1 MSKSVQ
7 LYPVLSF
14 LTFYMI
20 QISSK
25 TYFAVFGIFLYIAA
39 GVALLAYLESSERNR
54 KSDIISIIVYILFTA
69 LFFILPSAGSMIE
82 KTGFLLNSEN
92 LKIWWMPVYV
102 ITIFIPVFFLYKN
115 RESGKPLYIPV
126 VLSAAL
132 PALLTGALLIFFEDI
147 RTGAVSAVA
156 NIIQVSIIDT
166 LVKMKETMQIPD
178 YYADMLS
185 YLILNKETVAK
196 QTVYMI
202 PAAFS
207 SVFVLI
213 TYMCD
218 RMKPV
223 FKDNTV
229 IIREFRLPDNLVW
242 ILILGGFLILA
253 PDTGLKYVSYNVLA
267 LFALLYFFQGLQVV
281 NKLFDRFQVSIF
293 IRSLLLLFIFLY
305 FTVVATMV
313 VLIGIFSIW
322 FKPKWLEKDS
332 SDTDK
337 KDNDNGN

>member
-7 LYPVLSF
+7 LYPILSF

-39 GVALLAYLESSERNR
+39 GVALLAYLESSERTR
-54 KSDIISIIVYILFTA
+54 KSDIISAVIYTFFTG

-82 KTGFLLNSEN
+82 KTGLLLNSEN
-92 LKIWWMPVYV
+92 LKIWWMPVYIV
-102 ITIFIPVFFLYKN
+102 TIFIPVFFLYKN
-115 RESGKPLYIPV
+115 RANNKPLYIPV

-132 PALLTGALLIFFEDI
+132 PALLTGALLVFFADI
-147 RTGAVSAVA
+147 RNGAVSAVA

-166 LVKMKETMQIPD
+166 LIKMKETMQISD

-196 QTVYMI
+196 QTVYMM

-207 SVFVLI
+207 SVFILI

-223 FKDNTV
+223 FRDNAVT
-229 IIREFRLPDNLVW
+229 IREFRLPDNLVW
-242 ILILGGFLILA
+242 VLILGGFLILA
-253 PDTGLKYVSYNVLA
+253 PNEGLKYVSYNVLA

-281 NKLFDRFQVSIF
+281 NKLFEKFQVSIF
-293 IRSLLLLFIFLY
+293 IRSLLLLFIFFY
-305 FTVVATMV
+305 FTAIASMI

-322 FKPKWLEKDS
+322 FKSKWLEKDS
-332 SDTDK
+332 NDTDK
-337 KDNDNGN
+337 KENDNEN

>member
-7 LYPVLSF
+7 LYPILSF

-39 GVALLAYLESSERNR
+39 GVALLAYLESSERTR
-54 KSDIISIIVYILFTA
+54 KSDIISAVIYILFTA
-69 LFFILPSAGSMIE
+69 LFFILPSAGDMIE
-82 KTGFLLNSEN
+82 KTGLLLNSEN
-92 LKIWWMPVYV
+92 LKIWWMPVYIV
-102 ITIFIPVFFLYKN
+102 TIFIPVFFLYKN
-115 RESGKPLYIPV
+115 RADNKPLYIPV
-126 VLSAAL
+126 VFSAAL
-132 PALLTGALLIFFEDI
+132 PALLTGALLVFFPDI
-147 RTGAVSAVA
+147 RNGVVSAVA

-166 LVKMKETMQIPD
+166 LIKMKETMQIPD

-207 SVFVLI
+207 SVFILI

-223 FKDNTV
+223 FRDNSV

-242 ILILGGFLILA
+242 VLILGGFLILA
-253 PDTGLKYVSYNVLA
+253 PSEGLKYVSYNVLA

-281 NKLFDRFQVSIF
+281 NKLFEKFQVSIF
-293 IRSLLLLFIFLY
+293 IRSLLLLFIFFY
-305 FTVVATMV
+305 FTVIASMI

-332 SDTDK
+332 NDKDK
-337 KDNDNGN
+337 KENDNGN

>member
-39 GVALLAYLESSERNR
+39 GVALLAYLESSERNK
-54 KSDIISIIVYILFTA
+54 KSDVISVIVYILFTA
-69 LFFILPSAGSMIE
+69 LFFILPNAGNMIE
-82 KTGFLLNSEN
+82 KTGLLLNSEN
-92 LKIWWMPVYV
+92 LKMWWMPVYIV
-102 ITIFIPVFFLYKN
+102 TIFIPVFFLYKN
-115 RESGKPLYIPV
+115 RANDKPLYIPV

-132 PALLTGALLIFFEDI
+132 PALLTGALLIFFADI
-147 RTGAVSAVA
+147 RNGAVSTVA

-166 LVKMKETMQIPD
+166 LIKMKETMQIPD

-196 QTVYMI
+196 QTVYIM
-202 PAAFS
+202 PAVFS
-207 SVFVLI
+207 SIFVSI

-223 FKDNTV
+223 FRNNTV
-229 IIREFRLPDNLVW
+229 ILREFRLPDNLVW
-242 ILILGGFLILA
+242 VLILGGFLILA
-253 PDTGLKYVSYNVLA
+253 PNVGLKYVSYNVLA

-281 NKLFDRFQVSIF
+281 NKAFDKFQVSIF
-293 IRSLLLLFIFLY
+293 IRSLLLLFIFFY
-305 FTVVATMV
+305 FTVTASMI

-322 FKPKWLEKDS
+322 FKPKWLEKNSNDI
-332 SDTDK
+332 DK
-337 KDNDNGN
+337 NEGK

>member
-39 GVALLAYLESSERNR
+39 GVALLAYLESSERNK
-54 KSDIISIIVYILFTA
+54 KSDVISVIVYILFTA
-69 LFFILPSAGSMIE
+69 LFFILPNAGNMIE
-82 KTGFLLNSEN
+82 KTGLLLNSEN
-92 LKIWWMPVYV
+92 LKMWWMPVYIV
-102 ITIFIPVFFLYKN
+102 TIFIPVFFLYKN
-115 RESGKPLYIPV
+115 RANDKPLYIPV

-132 PALLTGALLIFFEDI
+132 PALLTGALLIFFADI
-147 RTGAVSAVA
+147 RNGAVSTVA

-166 LVKMKETMQIPD
+166 LIKMKETMQIPD

-196 QTVYMI
+196 QTVYIM
-202 PAAFS
+202 PAVFS
-207 SVFVLI
+207 SIFVLI

-223 FKDNTV
+223 FRNNTV
-229 IIREFRLPDNLVW
+229 ILREFRLPDNLVW
-242 ILILGGFLILA
+242 VLILGGFLILA
-253 PDTGLKYVSYNVLA
+253 PNVGLKYVSYNVLA

-281 NKLFDRFQVSIF
+281 NKAFDKFQVSIF
-293 IRSLLLLFIFLY
+293 IRSLLLLFIFFY
-305 FTVVATMV
+305 FTVIASMI

-322 FKPKWLEKDS
+322 FKPKWLEKNSNDI
-332 SDTDK
+332 DK
-337 KDNDNGN
+337 NEGK

>member
-7 LYPVLSF
+7 LYPILSF

-39 GVALLAYLESSERNR
+39 GVALLAYLESSERTR
-54 KSDIISIIVYILFTA
+54 KSDIISAVIYILFTA
-69 LFFILPSAGSMIE
+69 LFFILPSAGDMIE
-82 KTGFLLNSEN
+82 KTGLLLNSEN
-92 LKIWWMPVYV
+92 LKIWWMPVYIV
-102 ITIFIPVFFLYKN
+102 TIFIPVFFLYKN
-115 RESGKPLYIPV
+115 RVDNKPLYIPV

-132 PALLTGALLIFFEDI
+132 PALLTGALLVFFPDI
-147 RTGAVSAVA
+147 RNGAVSAVA

-166 LVKMKETMQIPD
+166 LIKMKETMQIPD

-207 SVFVLI
+207 SVFILI

-223 FKDNTV
+223 FRDNSV

-242 ILILGGFLILA
+242 VLILGGFLILA
-253 PDTGLKYVSYNVLA
+253 PNEGLKYVSYNVLA

-281 NKLFDRFQVSIF
+281 NKLFEKFQVSIF
-293 IRSLLLLFIFLY
+293 IRSLLLLFIFFY
-305 FTVVATMV
+305 FTVIASMI

-332 SDTDK
+332 NDKDK
-337 KDNDNGN
+337 KENDNGN

>member
-14 LTFYMI
+14 LIFYMI

-39 GVALLAYLESSERNR
+39 GIALLAYLESSERSK
-54 KSDIISIIVYILFTA
+54 KSDVISVIAYILFTA
-69 LFFILPSAGSMIE
+69 LFFILPNAGNMIE
-82 KTGFLLNSEN
+82 KTGLLLNSEN
-92 LKIWWMPVYV
+92 LKMWWMPVYIV
-102 ITIFIPVFFLYKN
+102 TIFIPVFFLYKN
-115 RESGKPLYIPV
+115 RANDKPLYIPV

-132 PALLTGALLIFFEDI
+132 PALLTGALLIFFADI
-147 RTGAVSAVA
+147 RNGAVSTVA

-166 LVKMKETMQIPD
+166 LIKMKETMQIPD

-196 QTVYMI
+196 QTVYIM
-202 PAAFS
+202 PAVFS
-207 SVFVLI
+207 SIFVLI

-223 FKDNTV
+223 FRNNTV
-229 IIREFRLPDNLVW
+229 ILREFRLPDNLVW
-242 ILILGGFLILA
+242 VLILGGFLILA
-253 PDTGLKYVSYNVLA
+253 PNIGLKYISYNVLA

-281 NKLFDRFQVSIF
+281 NKAFDKFQVSIF
-293 IRSLLLLFIFLY
+293 IRSLLLLFIFFY
-305 FTVVATMV
+305 FTVIASMI

-322 FKPKWLEKDS
+322 FKPKWLEKNS
-332 SDTDK
+332 SDIDK
-337 KDNDNGN
+337 NEGK

>member
-1 MSKSVQ
+1 MNKSIQ

-39 GVALLAYLESSERNR
+39 GVAFLAYLESSERNR
-54 KSDIISIIVYILFTA
+54 KSDIISFIIYILFTA

-82 KTGFLLNSEN
+82 KTGLLLNSAN
-92 LKIWWMPVYV
+92 LKIWWMPLY
-102 ITIFIPVFFLYKN
+102 IAAIFIPVFFLYKN
-115 RESGKPLYIPV
+115 RKSNKPLYIPV
-126 VLSAAL
+126 VISAAV
-132 PALLTGALLIFFEDI
+132 PALLTGALLIFFADI
-147 RTGAVSAVA
+147 RNGAVAAVA
-156 NIIQVSIIDT
+156 NIIQTSIIDT
-166 LVKMKETMQIPD
+166 LIKMKETMQISD

-202 PAAFS
+202 PAAIS

-223 FKDNTV
+223 F
-229 IIREFRLPDNLVW
+229 
-242 ILILGGFLILA
+242 
-253 PDTGLKYVSYNVLA
+253 
-267 LFALLYFFQGLQVV
+267 
-281 NKLFDRFQVSIF
+281 
-293 IRSLLLLFIFLY
+293 
-305 FTVVATMV
+305 
-313 VLIGIFSIW
+313 
-322 FKPKWLEKDS
+322 
-332 SDTDK
+332 
-337 KDNDNGN
+337 

>member
-7 LYPVLSF
+7 LYPILSF

-39 GVALLAYLESSERNR
+39 GVALLAYLESSERTR
-54 KSDIISIIVYILFTA
+54 KSDIISAVIYILFTA
-69 LFFILPSAGSMIE
+69 LFFILPSAGDMIE
-82 KTGFLLNSEN
+82 KTGLLLNSEN
-92 LKIWWMPVYV
+92 LKIWWMPVYI

-115 RESGKPLYIPV
+115 RAGNKPLYIPV

-132 PALLTGALLIFFEDI
+132 PALLTGALLVFFPDI
-147 RTGAVSAVA
+147 RNGAVSAVA

-166 LVKMKETMQIPD
+166 LIKMKETMQIPD

-207 SVFVLI
+207 SVFILI

-223 FKDNTV
+223 FRNNSVT
-229 IIREFRLPDNLVW
+229 IREFRLPDNLVW
-242 ILILGGFLILA
+242 VLILGGFLILV
-253 PDTGLKYVSYNVLA
+253 PNEGLKYVSYNVLA

-281 NKLFDRFQVSIF
+281 NKLFEKFQVSIF
-293 IRSLLLLFIFLY
+293 IRSLLLLFIFFY
-305 FTVVATMV
+305 FTVIASMI

-332 SDTDK
+332 NDKDK
-337 KDNDNGN
+337 KENDNGN

>member
-54 KSDIISIIVYILFTA
+54 KSDVISIIIYTLFTV

-82 KTGFLLNSEN
+82 KTGILLNSEN
-92 LKIWWMPVYV
+92 LKIWWMPVYIV
-102 ITIFIPVFFLYKN
+102 TIFIPVFFLYKN
-115 RESGKPLYIPV
+115 RVGNKPLYIPV
-126 VLSAAL
+126 LLSAVL
-132 PALLTGALLIFFEDI
+132 PALLTGTLLIFFEDI
-147 RTGAVSAVA
+147 RTSAVSAVA

-185 YLILNKETVAK
+185 YLILNKESVAK

-207 SVFVLI
+207 SIFILI

-223 FKDNTV
+223 FRDNAV

-242 ILILGGFLILA
+242 ILILGGFLILT
-253 PDTGLKYVSYNVLA
+253 PNDGLKYVSYNILA

-281 NKLFDRFQVSIF
+281 NNAFDKFKVSIF

-305 FTVVATMV
+305 FTVVATIV

-337 KDNDNGN
+337 KDQDNGN

>member
-7 LYPVLSF
+7 LYPILSF

-39 GVALLAYLESSERNR
+39 GVALLAYLESGERTR
-54 KSDIISIIVYILFTA
+54 KSDIISAVIYILFTA

-82 KTGFLLNSEN
+82 KTGLLLNSEN
-92 LKIWWMPVYV
+92 LKIWWMPVYIV
-102 ITIFIPVFFLYKN
+102 TIFIPVFFLYKN
-115 RESGKPLYIPV
+115 RAYNKPLYIPV

-132 PALLTGALLIFFEDI
+132 PALLTDI
-147 RTGAVSAVA
+147 RNGAVSAVA

-166 LVKMKETMQIPD
+166 LIKMKETMQIPD

-185 YLILNKETVAK
+185 YLILNKEAVAK

-207 SVFVLI
+207 SVFILI

-223 FKDNTV
+223 FRDNSV

-242 ILILGGFLILA
+242 VLILGGFLILA
-253 PDTGLKYVSYNVLA
+253 PSEGLKYVSYNVLA

-281 NKLFDRFQVSIF
+281 NKAFDKFQVSIF

-305 FTVVATMV
+305 FTVVASMI

-332 SDTDK
+332 SDKDK
-337 KDNDNGN
+337 KDQDNGN

>member
-54 KSDIISIIVYILFTA
+54 KSDVISVIVYILFTA
-69 LFFILPSAGSMIE
+69 LFFILPNAGNMIE
-82 KTGFLLNSEN
+82 KTGLLLNSEN
-92 LKIWWMPVYV
+92 LKMWWMPVYIV
-102 ITIFIPVFFLYKN
+102 TIFIPVFFLYKN
-115 RESGKPLYIPV
+115 RANDKPLYIPV

-132 PALLTGALLIFFEDI
+132 PALLTGALLIFFADI
-147 RTGAVSAVA
+147 RNGAVSTVA

-166 LVKMKETMQIPD
+166 LIKMKETMQIPD

-196 QTVYMI
+196 QTVYIM
-202 PAAFS
+202 PAVFS
-207 SVFVLI
+207 SIFVLI

-223 FKDNTV
+223 FRNNTV
-229 IIREFRLPDNLVW
+229 ILREFRLPDNLVW
-242 ILILGGFLILA
+242 VLILGGFLILA
-253 PDTGLKYVSYNVLA
+253 PNVGLKYVSYNVLA

-281 NKLFDRFQVSIF
+281 NKAFDKFQVSIF
-293 IRSLLLLFIFLY
+293 IRSLLLLFIFFY
-305 FTVVATMV
+305 FTVTASMI

-322 FKPKWLEKDS
+322 FKPKWLEKNS
-332 SDTDK
+332 NDTDK
-337 KDNDNGN
+337 NEGK

>member
-1 MSKSVQ
+1 MNKSVQ

-39 GVALLAYLESSERNR
+39 GIALLAYLESSDRSR
-54 KSDIISIIVYILFTA
+54 KSDIISSAVYIVFTA
-69 LFFILPSAGSMIE
+69 LFFLLPNAGSVIE
-82 KTGFLLNSEN
+82 KTGLLLNSEN
-92 LKIWWMPVYV
+92 LKAWWMPVYLV
-102 ITIFIPVFFLYKN
+102 TIFIPIYILYKN
-115 RESGKPLYIPV
+115 RLNDKPLYVPV
-126 VLSAAL
+126 ILSAAV
-132 PALLTGALLIFFEDI
+132 PALLTGAILIIFADV
-147 RTGAVSAVA
+147 RNGAVSAVA
-156 NIIQVSIIDT
+156 NLIQVSIIDR
-166 LVKMKETMQIPD
+166 LIKMKETMQIPD

-207 SVFVLI
+207 SVFILI
-213 TYMCD
+213 TYMSD

-223 FKDNTV
+223 FRDNTV
-229 IIREFRLPDNLVW
+229 IIREYRLPDNLVW
-242 ILILGGFLILA
+242 VLIVGGFLILA
-253 PDTGLKYVSYNVLA
+253 PNEALKYISYNVIA
-267 LFALLYFFQGLQVV
+267 VFALLYFFQGLQVV
-281 NKLFDRFQVSIF
+281 NKIFERFQVSIF

-305 FTVVATMV
+305 FTVVASMI

-337 KDNDNGN
+337 KDSNDGN

>member
-1 MSKSVQ
+1 MNKSIQ

-39 GVALLAYLESSERNR
+39 GVAFLAYLESSERNR
-54 KSDIISIIVYILFTA
+54 KSDIISFIIYILFTA

-82 KTGFLLNSEN
+82 KTGLLLNSAN
-92 LKIWWMPVYV
+92 LKIWWMPLY
-102 ITIFIPVFFLYKN
+102 IAAIFIPVFFLYKN
-115 RESGKPLYIPV
+115 RKSNKPLYIPV
-126 VLSAAL
+126 VISAAV
-132 PALLTGALLIFFEDI
+132 PALLTGALLIFFADI
-147 RTGAVSAVA
+147 RNGAVAAVA
-156 NIIQVSIIDT
+156 NIIQTSIIDT
-166 LVKMKETMQIPD
+166 LIKMKETMQISD

-202 PAAFS
+202 PAAIS

-223 FKDNTV
+223 FKDNA
-229 IIREFRLPDNLVW
+229 
-242 ILILGGFLILA
+242 LILA
-253 PDTGLKYVSYNVLA
+253 QNEGLKYVSYNVIA

-281 NKLFDRFQVSIF
+281 NKAFDKFQVSIF
-293 IRSLLLLFIFLY
+293 IRSLLFLFIFLY
-305 FTVVATMV
+305 FTVVASII

-332 SDTDK
+332 SNTDK
-337 KDNDNGN
+337 KENDNGRNF

>member
-39 GVALLAYLESSERNR
+39 GIALLAYLESSERNK
-54 KSDIISIIVYILFTA
+54 KSDVISVIVYILFTA
-69 LFFILPSAGSMIE
+69 LFFILPNAGNMIE
-82 KTGFLLNSEN
+82 KTGLLLNSEN
-92 LKIWWMPVYV
+92 LKMWWMPVYIV
-102 ITIFIPVFFLYKN
+102 TIFIPVFFLYKN
-115 RESGKPLYIPV
+115 RANDKPLYIPV

-132 PALLTGALLIFFEDI
+132 PALLTGALLIFFADI
-147 RTGAVSAVA
+147 RNGAVSTVA

-166 LVKMKETMQIPD
+166 LIKMKETMQIPD

-196 QTVYMI
+196 QTVYIM
-202 PAAFS
+202 PAVFS
-207 SVFVLI
+207 SIFVLI

-223 FKDNTV
+223 FRNNTV
-229 IIREFRLPDNLVW
+229 ILREFRLPDNLVW
-242 ILILGGFLILA
+242 VLILGGFLILA
-253 PDTGLKYVSYNVLA
+253 PNVGLKYVSYNVLA

-281 NKLFDRFQVSIF
+281 NKAFDKFQVSIF
-293 IRSLLLLFIFLY
+293 IRSLLLLFIFFY
-305 FTVVATMV
+305 FTVIASMI

-322 FKPKWLEKDS
+322 FKPKWLEKNS
-332 SDTDK
+332 NDTDK
-337 KDNDNGN
+337 NEGK